1 MNRKILLTFPL
12 LISLVASCDIDDKTY
27 EVALIL
33 SNANAQAVKD
43 HSFNE
48 AAYTAIEEFCK
59 PRNISYNYF
68 VPPNEDEE
76 GYLSTFDE
84 AALKGAKIIICAGY
98 SFTSSIKL
106 AANKY
111 QNISFVLL
119 DDTLE
124 NIDNCVSISFN
135 EEESGY
141 LAGYALGMEGLST
154 VGFVGGGQKDGNGND
169 IILDSIVRFG
179 LGYVKGISDAWK
191 EKSSLL
197 SNEEV
202 VKVYYGYCYTFEAND
217 RLSEILSQWYEIGT
231 EAIFTCG
238 GSITESAIEASEY
251 LNLTNPS
258 VVGVDVDQS
267 YLSNYVI
274 TSAMK
279 DIAQAVRLQLE
290 TFYNDSFEGGKHLTY
305 SVDENAVGL
314 PTNET
319 SFKFKNFTIEQYNE
333 IYRRLQNDE
342 ISFDIN
348 LDLGKTKQ
356 GVVQFANELENV
368 DITWSD
374 IVF

>member
-1 MNRKILLTFPL
+1 MKRKMLLTFPL
-12 LISLVASCDIDDKTY
+12 LISLVASCDVDNKTY

-48 AAYTAIEEFCK
+48 AAYTAIKDYCE
-59 PRNISYNYF
+59 PRSISYNYF
-68 VPPNEDEE
+68 VPSSEDEE

-111 QNISFVLL
+111 QDISFVLL

-154 VGFVGGGQKDGNGND
+154 VGFVGGGQRDGNGND

-238 GSITESAIEASEY
+238 GSITKSAIEACEY

-267 YLSNYVI
+267 YLSDYVI

-279 DIAQAVRLQLE
+279 DIARAVLLQLE
-290 TFYNDSFEGGKHLTY
+290 AFYNDAFEGGKHLTY

-333 IYRRLQNDE
+333 IYRRLQDDE

-356 GVVQFANELENV
+356 GVIQFANELENV

>member
-1 MNRKILLTFPL
+1 MKRKILLTFPL
-12 LISLVASCDIDDKTY
+12 LISLVASCDVDNKTY

-48 AAYTAIEEFCK
+48 AAYTAIKDYCE

-68 VPPNEDEE
+68 VPFSEDEE

-111 QNISFVLL
+111 QDISFVLL

-238 GSITESAIEASEY
+238 GSITESAIEACEY

-267 YLSNYVI
+267 YLSDYVI

-279 DIAQAVRLQLE
+279 DIARAVLLQLE
-290 TFYNDSFEGGKHLTY
+290 AFYNDAFEGGKHLTY

-333 IYRRLQNDE
+333 IYRRLQDDE

-348 LDLGKTKQ
+348 LDLGKTRQ
-356 GVVQFANELENV
+356 GVIQFANELENV

-374 IVF
+374 IIF

>member
-1 MNRKILLTFPL
+1 MNKKILLIFPL
-12 LISLVASCDIDDKTY
+12 LITLATSCDPDNNTY

-33 SNANAQAVKD
+33 SNANAQAVND

-48 AAYTAIEEFCK
+48 AAYTAIKDYCE
-59 PRNISYNYF
+59 PRDISYNYF
-68 VPPNEDEE
+68 VPPSEDEE

-98 SFTSSIKL
+98 SFTSSIQI

-111 QNISFVLL
+111 QDISFVLL

-169 IILDSIVRFG
+169 IILDPIVRFG

-191 EKSSLL
+191 EKSSYLA
-197 SNEEV
+197 NDEV
-202 VKVYYGYCYTFEAND
+202 IKVYYGYCYTFEAND
-217 RLSEILSQWYEIGT
+217 RLSEILSQWYEVGT

-251 LNLTNPS
+251 LNLTKPS

-267 YLSNYVI
+267 YLSNYVL

-279 DIAQAVRLQLE
+279 NIAQAVLLQLE
-290 TFYNDSFEGGKHLTY
+290 AFYNNAFEGGRHLTY

-314 PTNET
+314 PTNDS
-319 SFKFKNFTIEQYNE
+319 SFKFKNFTIQQYEE
-333 IYRRLQNDE
+333 IYRRLQDDE
-342 ISFDIN
+342 IDFDIN
-348 LDLGKTKQ
+348 LDLGKTEQ
-356 GVVQFANELENV
+356 GVVQFAYELENV

>member
-1 MNRKILLTFPL
+1 MKRKILLTFPL
-12 LISLVASCDIDDKTY
+12 LISLVASCDVDNKTY

-48 AAYTAIEEFCK
+48 AAYTAIKDYCE

-68 VPPNEDEE
+68 VPSSEDKE

-111 QNISFVLL
+111 QDISFVLL

-124 NIDNCVSISFN
+124 NINNCVSISFN

-154 VGFVGGGQKDGNGND
+154 VGFVGGGQKDGSGND

-238 GSITESAIEASEY
+238 GSITKSAIEACEY

-267 YLSNYVI
+267 YLSDYVI

-279 DIAQAVRLQLE
+279 DIAQAVLLQLE
-290 TFYNDSFEGGKHLTY
+290 AFYNDAFEGGKHLTY

-333 IYRRLQNDE
+333 IYRRLQDDE

-356 GVVQFANELENV
+356 GVIQFANELENV

-374 IVF
+374 IIF

>member
-1 MNRKILLTFPL
+1 MSKKTLLIFPL
-12 LISLVASCDIDDKTY
+12 LIALTTSCGQDKNTY

-33 SNANAQAVKD
+33 SNANSQAVSD

-48 AAYTAIEEFCK
+48 AAYTAIKDYCEPK
-59 PRNISYNYF
+59 DISYNYF
-68 VPPNEDEE
+68 VPPSEDET
-76 GYLSTFDE
+76 GYLSTFDT
-84 AALKGAKIIICAGY
+84 AAKKGAKIIICAGY
-98 SFTSSIKL
+98 SFTSSIQI

-124 NIDNCVSISFN
+124 NVSNCVSVSFN

-154 VGFVGGGQKDGNGND
+154 VGFVGGGQKDGSGNE
-169 IILDSIVRFG
+169 IILDPIVRFG

-197 SNEEV
+197 ANEEV
-202 VKVYYGYCYTFEAND
+202 VQVYYGYCYTFEAND
-217 RLSEILSQWYEIGT
+217 RLSEILSQWYEVGM

-238 GSITESAIEASEY
+238 GSITESAIEASEH
-251 LNLTNPS
+251 LNLTKPS

-267 YLSNYVI
+267 YLSDYVL

-279 DIAQAVRLQLE
+279 DIARAVYLQLE
-290 TFYNDSFEGGKHLTY
+290 AFYNGNFKGGKHIIY

-319 SFKFKNFTIEQYNE
+319 SFKFKNFTIAQYEE
-333 IYRRLQNDE
+333 IYRRLQDDE
-342 ISFDIN
+342 INFDIN
-348 LDLGKTKQ
+348 LDLGKTEE
-356 GVVQFANELENV
+356 GVIQFANELENV

>member
-1 MNRKILLTFPL
+1 MKRKILLTFPL
-12 LISLVASCDIDDKTY
+12 IISLVASCDVDNKTY

-48 AAYTAIEEFCK
+48 AAYTAIKDYCE

-68 VPPNEDEE
+68 VPSSEDEE

-111 QNISFVLL
+111 QDISFVLL

-238 GSITESAIEASEY
+238 GSITKSAIEACEY

-267 YLSNYVI
+267 YLSDYVI

-279 DIAQAVRLQLE
+279 DIAQAVLLQLE
-290 TFYNDSFEGGKHLTY
+290 AFYNDAFEGGKHLTY

-333 IYRRLQNDE
+333 IYRRLQDDE

-356 GVVQFANELENV
+356 GVIQFANELENV

-374 IVF
+374 IIF

>member
-1 MNRKILLTFPL
+1 MKRKILLTFPL
-12 LISLVASCDIDDKTY
+12 LISLVASCDVDNKTY

-48 AAYTAIEEFCK
+48 AAYTAIKDYCE

-68 VPPNEDEE
+68 VPPSEDEK

-111 QNISFVLL
+111 QDISFILL

-154 VGFVGGGQKDGNGND
+154 VGFVGGGQRDGNGND

-238 GSITESAIEASEY
+238 GSITESAIEACEY

-267 YLSNYVI
+267 YLSDYVI

-279 DIAQAVRLQLE
+279 DIAQAVLLQLE
-290 TFYNDSFEGGKHLTY
+290 AFYNDAFEGGKHLTY

-333 IYRRLQNDE
+333 IYRRLQDDE

-356 GVVQFANELENV
+356 GVIQFANELENV

-374 IVF
+374 IIF

>member
-1 MNRKILLTFPL
+1 MKRKMLLTFPL
-12 LISLVASCDIDDKTY
+12 LISLVASCDVDNKTY

-48 AAYTAIEEFCK
+48 AAYTAIKDYCE

-68 VPPNEDEE
+68 VPSSEDEE

-106 AANKY
+106 AANKH
-111 QNISFVLL
+111 QDISFVLL

-179 LGYVKGISDAWK
+179 LGYVKGVSDAWK

-238 GSITESAIEASEY
+238 GSITESAIEACEY
-251 LNLTNPS
+251 LSLTNPS

-267 YLSNYVI
+267 YLSDYVI

-279 DIAQAVRLQLE
+279 DIAQALLLQLE
-290 TFYNDSFEGGKHLTY
+290 AFYNDAFEGGKHLTY

-333 IYRRLQNDE
+333 IYHRLQDDE

-356 GVVQFANELENV
+356 GVIQFLFLLKL
-368 DITWSD
+368 TSK
-374 IVF
+374 

>member
-1 MNRKILLTFPL
+1 MKRKILLTFPL
-12 LISLVASCDIDDKTY
+12 LISLVASCDVDNKTY

-48 AAYTAIEEFCK
+48 AAYTAIKDYCE

-68 VPPNEDEE
+68 VPSSEDEE
-76 GYLSTFDE
+76 GYLTTFD
-84 AALKGAKIIICAGY
+84 AAAEKGAKIIICAGY

-111 QNISFVLL
+111 QDISFVLL

-238 GSITESAIEASEY
+238 GSITKSAIEACEY

-267 YLSNYVI
+267 YLSDYVI

-279 DIAQAVRLQLE
+279 DIAQAVLLQLE
-290 TFYNDSFEGGKHLTY
+290 AFYNDAFEGGKHLTY
-305 SVDENAVGL
+305 SIDENAVGL

-333 IYRRLQNDE
+333 IYRRLQDDE

-356 GVVQFANELENV
+356 GVIQFANELENV

-374 IVF
+374 IIF

>member
-1 MNRKILLTFPL
+1 MKRKILLTFPL
-12 LISLVASCDIDDKTY
+12 LISLMASCDVDNKTY

-48 AAYTAIEEFCK
+48 AAYTAIKDYCEQ
-59 PRNISYNYF
+59 RNISYNYF
-68 VPPNEDEE
+68 VPSSEDEE

-111 QNISFVLL
+111 QDISFVLL

-154 VGFVGGGQKDGNGND
+154 VGFVGGGQRDGNGND

-238 GSITESAIEASEY
+238 GSITKSAIEACEY

-267 YLSNYVI
+267 YLSDYVI

-279 DIAQAVRLQLE
+279 DIAQAVLLQLE
-290 TFYNDSFEGGKHLTY
+290 AFYNDAFEGGKHLTY

-333 IYRRLQNDE
+333 IYRRLQDDE

-356 GVVQFANELENV
+356 GVIQFANELENV